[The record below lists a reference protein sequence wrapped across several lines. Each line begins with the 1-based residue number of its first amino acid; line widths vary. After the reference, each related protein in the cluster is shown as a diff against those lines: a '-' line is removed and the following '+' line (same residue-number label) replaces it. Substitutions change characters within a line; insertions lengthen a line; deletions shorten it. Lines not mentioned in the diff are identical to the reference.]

1 MYTEIG
7 WENFQSWL
15 HKGGFDNYLY
25 TPNPIHRRITRE
37 ATIRLMH
44 HFSHSLLGKNLL

>member
-1 MYTEIG
+1 MNPLTITWSPHMYTDIG

-25 TPNPIHRRITRE
+25 TPNPKFIVE
-37 ATIRLMH
+37 
-44 HFSHSLLGKNLL
+44 